1 MSVRSL
7 LGGATPRSLRAQAP
21 VPYVGKYRGN
31 LLDMLNRGRAH
42 STTDELNQYGEIGT
56 LFGVVS
62 KLASTTSLVNWRLYQ
77 SSASGLEADRV
88 EIVNSARRSNPVLKL
103 LKRPNDFMPW
113 QEFCETFQQH
123 IDLTGKAWWVIPK
136 AMDVPV
142 EMWPVRPDRMYTV
155 PSVKDFIAGYVYCSP
170 DGEEIPLRRED
181 VIMLRWP
188 APLDIYDGQS
198 PLPSLAGDLANEQA
212 QREWSESFFENS
224 ATPGGIIKTGV
235 RLSESEFD
243 ELVDRWNRSHRG
255 VSNAGRVAVLEQGDF
270 VPLAYTQK
278 DMQFVESRNFTKQAI
293 LDAYGFP
300 KFGLGDVQDVN
311 RASADASKAYM
322 AESLSVPRLER
333 IKAAINYELIPMFG
347 LAGQEIDYDNPIP
360 DDQEVQNQTLTAKV
374 TAVVALVNAGA
385 DPAEACNAVGL
396 PEMTFDAA
404 RRALPQKVPANG
416 A

>member
-1 MSVRSL
+1 MSMRSL
-7 LGGATPRSLRAQAP
+7 LGGAAPRALRASAP
-21 VPYVGKYRGN
+21 VPYVGRSRGN
-31 LLDMLNRGRAH
+31 LLDMLNRGRRH
-42 STTDELNQYGEIGT
+42 GTTDELEQYGEIGT

-62 KLASTTSLVNWRLYQ
+62 KLASTTSLVNWRLFQ
-77 SSASGLEADRV
+77 SAASGLEADRV
-88 EIVNSARRSNPVLKL
+88 EIVNSAKRQNPVIKL

-123 IDLTGKAWWVIPK
+123 IDLTGKAWWIIVK
-136 AMDVPV
+136 AMGIPV
-142 EMWPVRPDRMYTV
+142 EMWPVRPDRMYSV

-170 DGEEIPLRRED
+170 DGEEIPLKRDD

-198 PLPSLAGDLANEQA
+198 PLPALAGDIANEQA
-212 QREWSESFFENS
+212 QREWSESFFENN

-235 RLSESEFD
+235 RLGEAEFD

-374 TAVVALVNAGA
+374 NAVVALVDAGA
-385 DPAEACNAVGL
+385 DPIEACNAVGL
-396 PEMTFDAA
+396 PVMAFDAA
-404 RRALPQKVPANG
+404 RRALPAGKVPAN

>member
-1 MSVRSL
+1 MSMRSL
-7 LGGATPRSLRAQAP
+7 LGGAAPRALRAQAP
-21 VPYVGKYRGN
+21 VPYVGKYRADLRG
-31 LLDMLNRGRAH
+31 LLSRGRRS
-42 STTDELNQYGEIGT
+42 STSDELEQYGEIGT

-88 EIVNSARRSNPVLKL
+88 EIVNSAKRQNPVIKL

-123 IDLTGKAWWVIPK
+123 IELTGKGWWVIVK
-136 AMDVPV
+136 AMGIPV
-142 EMWPVRPDRMYTV
+142 EMWPVRPDRMYSV

-170 DGEEIPLRRED
+170 DGEEIPLKRED

-198 PLPSLAGDLANEQA
+198 PLPSLAGDIANEQA
-212 QREWSESFFENS
+212 QREWSESFFENN
-224 ATPGGIIKTGV
+224 ATPGGIIKLDV
-235 RLSESEFD
+235 RLGEAEFD

-255 VSNAGRVAVLEQGDF
+255 TSNAGRVAVLEQGDF

-322 AESLSVPRLER
+322 AESLNVPRLER

-374 TAVVALVNAGA
+374 GAVVALVNAGF
-385 DPAEACNAVGL
+385 DEVEACNAVGL
-396 PEMTFDAA
+396 PVMAYDAT
-404 RRALPQKVPANG
+404 RRVLPAGRTPAN

>member
-1 MSVRSL
+1 MSMRSL
-7 LGGATPRSLRAQAP
+7 LGGAAPRALRASAP
-21 VPYVGKYRGN
+21 VPYVGRSRGN
-31 LLDMLNRGRAH
+31 LLDMLNRGRRH
-42 STTDELNQYGEIGT
+42 GTTDELEQYGEIGT

-77 SSASGLEADRV
+77 SSASGLKADRV
-88 EIVNSARRSNPVLKL
+88 EIVNSAKRQNPVIKL
-103 LKRPNDFMPW
+103 LKRPNEFMPW

-123 IDLTGKAWWVIPK
+123 IDLTGKAWWVIVK
-136 AMDVPV
+136 AMGIPV
-142 EMWPVRPDRMYTV
+142 EMWPVRPDRMYAI

-170 DGEEIPLRRED
+170 DGEEIPLARED

-198 PLPSLAGDLANEQA
+198 PLPALSGDIANEQA

-235 RLSESEFD
+235 RLSEPEFD

-255 VSNAGRVAVLEQGDF
+255 VGNAGRVAVLEQGDF

-293 LDAYGFP
+293 LDSYGFP
-300 KFGLGDVQDVN
+300 KFGLGDVADVN

-347 LAGQEIDYDNPIP
+347 LTGQEIDYDNPTP

-374 TAVVALVNAGA
+374 SAVVALVNAGF
-385 DPAEACNAVGL
+385 DEVEACNAVGL
-396 PEMTFDAA
+396 PVMSYDATRRVQPA
-404 RRALPQKVPANG
+404 RQVPTNA
-416 A
+416 